1 MRGVRP
7 SCYDSGVAELRVR
20 RERDSAGF
28 LRRILIELD
37 GADWCG
43 LRPGEEQTVA
53 VPAGRHVLRARM
65 DWITSKA
72 LVVEVD
78 ADEVIE
84 LETSMPWRAAVDMF
98 FKPRSALTLGR
109 L

>member
-1 MRGVRP
+1 M
-7 SCYDSGVAELRVR
+7 AELRVR
-20 RERDSAGF
+20 RDRDSAGF
-28 LRRILIELD
+28 LRRILIKLD
-37 GADWCG
+37 GVDWCG
-43 LRPGEEQTVA
+43 LRPGEEQTVVVA
-53 VPAGRHVLRARM
+53 AGRHVLQARM
-65 DWITSKA
+65 DWITSKP

-84 LETSMPWRAAVDMF
+84 IGTSMPWRAAVDMF